1 MRSPIIMHLFK
12 ALPLSLLL
20 GVVDY
25 TASAKANFI
34 PSALQKAQ
42 RFAVEHTHNFA
53 RDLRIA
59 FGRVSVSRISTYSS
73 TTSQR
78 VVYCKPKQVPFGMNP
93 GVGSNNE
100 TNTSAGGSNGYPM
113 ASATTSPN
121 PSTPTSTT
129 LLPDSPWKLSQSY
142 VRSFFEV
149 FCARGGVIF
158 DEWSQSGNSFFDG
171 WDFFQGSDPTNGAF
185 SQWFVPMHRSTSFD
199 MYRNCELY

>member
-1 MRSPIIMHLFK
+1 
-12 ALPLSLLL
+12 
-20 GVVDY
+20 
-25 TASAKANFI
+25 
-34 PSALQKAQ
+34 
-42 RFAVEHTHNFA
+42 
-53 RDLRIA
+53 
-59 FGRVSVSRISTYSS
+59 
-73 TTSQR
+73 
-78 VVYCKPKQVPFGMNP
+78 MNP